1 MSASSQR
8 TCSQAGSG
16 LLGSLFGLGIIM
28 TLLGLAVNVALG
40 LWTRSTVDSIAYD
53 AARYVAT
60 TPRGADSDEAASDA
74 LRDARATLGGYGRRV
89 RMRFEQTGDP
99 VVLAVRAPG
108 IDLLPRVLGRAP
120 TVGAID
126 RRIILA
132 RESGW

>member
-1 MSASSQR
+1 VALRQR
-8 TCSQAGSG
+8 TPSQAGSG
-16 LLGSLFGLGIIM
+16 LLGSVFGLGIIM

-40 LWTRSTVDSIAYD
+40 LWTRSTVDAIAYD

-60 TPRGADSDEAASDA
+60 APRGAGSDEAATDA
-74 LRDARATLGGYGRRV
+74 LRDARAMLGDYGRRV
-89 RMRFEQTGDP
+89 RLRFERTGDP

-108 IDLLPRVLGRAP
+108 VDLLPRVLGRSP